1 MDVAPAG
8 NGGGPKDGGLDTS
21 GWFESQLPRAADQPE
36 AKIELS
42 SINDIAPAVP
52 TPQVPT
58 PPPLSQVTEEV
69 RGIGS
74 GREPDKNGVPPERR

>member
-1 MDVAPAG
+1 MDVPATA
-8 NGGGPKDGGLDTS
+8 NGGGIKDGGLDTS
-21 GWFESQLPRAADQPE
+21 SWFESHLPRAADQPE
-36 AKIELS
+36 AKIDLS
-42 SINDIAPAVP
+42 SINDITPAIS
-52 TPQVPT
+52 TPEVPT